1 MNDPNGYLTARK
13 KERTGERTLPAS
25 HHRLLLTAF
34 YWRYL
39 TIPLVRRLS
48 PEQYPSTS
56 DTTAKLHVRQ
66 LRDGGLLK
74 EVRRGFNERY
84 VYAIT
89 RRGYHLIRHR
99 LPDNNPW
106 TREEAV
112 RDGALDHELA
122 ISAVQTDLFHLVQQ
136 RSDADLIQFD
146 RRYFHHSQH
155 LPYTDRE
162 GIGRRLE
169 PDLGSLLLIRKP
181 ATWYLLQMFLEQD
194 MGTESPAAFAA
205 KLQSYADWYADRGAD
220 YLTALYAQHHA
231 PDPQPTFRLHV
242 VTQSRRSG
250 GTDFD
255 QLIRLYTQSLH
266 LPGPIRRSIYFTTR
280 HLIRQQS
287 GNPLAQPIWYP
298 ARDFRRSWLNE
309 IEGDLSSPGKQPHV
323 YRFVGDHLGTM
334 TRWPTLPL
342 AAGAGDGTV

>member
-13 KERTGERTLPAS
+13 KKRTGERTLPAT
-25 HHRLLLTAF
+25 HHRLLLTF
-34 YWRYL
+34 YFWRYL
-39 TIPLVRRLS
+39 TVQSVHRLLPS
-48 PEQYPSTS
+48 QYTASY
-56 DTTAKLHVRQ
+56 TTARLHVGQ
-66 LRDGGLLK
+66 LRDAGLLK
-74 EVRRGFNERY
+74 EVRRGSHQWY

-155 LPYTDRE
+155 LPYTDRQ

-181 ATWYLLQMFLEQD
+181 ATWYLLLMFLEQD
-194 MGTESPAAFAA
+194 MGTESPAAFGA
-205 KLQSYADWYADRGAD
+205 KLQAYADWYADRGAG

-280 HLIRQQS
+280 DLIRQQS

-309 IEGDLSSPGKQPHV
+309 IEDDLSSPGKQPHV
-323 YRFVGDHLGTM
+323 YRFVGDRLSPM

-342 AAGAGDGTV
+342 ATGAGDGTV